1 MWKRQSDSATT
12 YLYMNHIEKMKTVIV
27 GAGNVA
33 THIAKTLAAHNCAP
47 AQIWSR
53 HADTAAVLA
62 REVGSKA
69 VARFEDIDTDADV
82 YIISVADQALE
93 GVIKDLC
100 RCCKQGFFVHTAGT
114 MSMDLFEGECNHYG
128 VLYPMQTFSKDKA
141 LDFKKVPCFVE
152 ASDQMAYET
161 IMQLANTLSDNV
173 HRLEGKDRKWLHVAA
188 VFACNFANACYTM
201 AERILKEHGL
211 DFDVMLPLV
220 DETTAKL
227 HSMSPVEAQTGP
239 AARNDHNVM
248 NRHMDMLK
256 DNADMQAIYR
266 MMSEIIM
273 NSKK

>member
-1 MWKRQSDSATT
+1 MRNLLPII
-12 YLYMNHIEKMKTVIV
+12 YINHIEKMKTVIV

-47 AQIWSR
+47 VQIWSR

-69 VARFEDIDTDADV
+69 VARFEDIDTDSDV
-82 YIISVADQALE
+82 YIVSVADQALE

-100 RCCKQGFFVHTAGT
+100 RCCKQGVFVHTAGT

-201 AERILKEHGL
+201 AERILREHGL

-256 DNADMQAIYR
+256 DNADMQAVYR

-273 NSKK
+273 NRKK